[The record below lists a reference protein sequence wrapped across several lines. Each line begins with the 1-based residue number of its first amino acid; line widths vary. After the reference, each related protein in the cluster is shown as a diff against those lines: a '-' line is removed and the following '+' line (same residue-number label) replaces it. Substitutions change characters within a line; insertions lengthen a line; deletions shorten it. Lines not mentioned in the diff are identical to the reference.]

1 MNINNMDNIK
11 NNDKTA
17 YLYSDGRY
25 TKFKYGDCILTI
37 IAPYSLERYIK
48 VLKWDAGYIEVLAK
62 YSHNSEPE
70 EEYIDLVPTLK
81 NLCMEPDAFIKDIDR
96 VEVRYE

>member
-1 MNINNMDNIK
+1 MDNL
-11 NNDKTA
+11 NNNNKTA

-25 TKFKYGDCILTI
+25 TKFKHGDCILTI

-70 EEYIDLVPTLK
+70 EEYIDLIPTLK
-81 NLCMEPDAFIKDIDR
+81 NLCMEPEAFVKDVDR
-96 VEVRYE
+96 VEVRYD